1 MRITSLGELA
11 HEYERGKQFKVRGN
25 EGEMHDYD
33 VATKTIAE
41 LDNLLSYYQLFSV
54 HDRDRAKAEWLFV
67 TEMEGQSFVP
77 SNGYCWACEGDLVQH
92 FLDTEQYSP
101 SRCLLCDH
109 DFIQDA

>member
-25 EGEMHDYD
+25 EDEMYDYD